1 MEKLVIVESITAT
14 AVKVNMKRSE
24 IFLVSLVNKGL
35 VSLPSNCKANN
46 IITWFDSY
54 SEIDP

>member
-14 AVKVNMKRSE
+14 TVKVNMKRSE

-35 VSLPSNCKANN
+35 VSLPSHCKPNN
-46 IITWFDSY
+46 IMTWFGSY
-54 SEIDP
+54 SEMIP